1 MQKLQI
7 RITMAVA
14 ALLLAACSPASGA
27 EINSPDASQET
38 PTSSEASSTGDVTI
52 EIKLFNFPDV
62 VEVPIGATVT
72 WINQDG
78 TNHSVTNGTPEQ
90 DGQPELLGR
99 VFDSGFFGQ
108 GESFS
113 FTFTEP
119 GDYPISA
126 CATTICKESFEWF
139 RK

>member
-1 MQKLQI
+1 MRSIEI
-7 RITMAVA
+7 RITMLVT
-14 ALLLAACSPASGA
+14 ALLPAACASPASGTETIPTA
-27 EINSPDASQET
+27 NVET
-38 PTSSEASSTGDVTI
+38 PISSQATNTSDVTI

-62 VEVPIGATVT
+62 IEVPAGGTVT

-90 DGQPELLGR
+90 DGQPEMLGG

-119 GDYPISA
+119 GDYPYFCMRHNHMQGI
-126 CATTICKESFEWF
+126 I
-139 RK
+139 RVVQ